1 MKTLLL
7 LFCFFLLSNITFS
20 QAPTIQWKKC
30 LGGSDDD
37 VGYTIQESPLGDYFI
52 AGYTSS
58 HNGDVHSNTGNFE
71 HMWLIKTDFQG
82 NIIWENS
89 YGGTW
94 GPDKAFNMQ
103 LTHDGGAILIGEAN
117 SDDGDVIGIHGSSSD
132 IWVVKT
138 DSSGNLLWQ
147 KCLGGGGSET
157 GKEIK
162 ETKDRG
168 YILIGTTRSTSG
180 DGDLSFV
187 HFPPDAWAIKLD
199 SVGNILW
206 EKTLGGYDGDYG
218 ESVVEGDINNFY
230 FATDSQSND
239 SLLNSNHGGED
250 VLITK
255 LDANQNIVWQK
266 CFGGSNGDVP
276 AKIYFDSNSRLNI
289 GATTGSSDFDIPNFS
304 GAYDAW
310 LFTIDSTNLVLSHCF
325 GGPAYEILRSISQ
338 TSDSGVIS
346 CGNSNSSSNGFNCYN
361 TFLSDFYMLKTSS
374 TGIYQWNI
382 CIGGSGHDI
391 AYDAIETSDGGYIA
405 VGSTESTDYDVVG
418 NHGGKDVW
426 VVKLSPPG
434 VNVPELEAGVSDFTA
449 YENFGGALQL
459 EFNAELASELKL
471 SLFDLTGRCVLKE
484 NFDCIAGMNTH
495 RTPSFS
501 PAPGIYVLTLTDAKG
516 AMVKKVFVNGGK

>member
-7 LFCFFLLSNITFS
+7 SFWFYLFCNIIYS
-20 QAPTIQWKKC
+20 QAPAIQWKKC
-30 LGGSDDD
+30 FGGSNDDIGFAIRESLTG
-37 VGYTIQESPLGDYFI
+37 GYYI
-52 AGYTSS
+52 AGHTQS
-58 HNGDVHSNTGNFE
+58 HNGDVHHNNGFGNL
-71 HMWLIKTDFQG
+71 WLFKIDYNG
-82 NIIWENS
+82 NLIWEKS
-89 YGGTW
+89 YGGSF
-94 GPDKAFNMQ
+94 GHDAANNMQ
-103 LTHDGGAILIGEAN
+103 ITADGGIIMVGEA
-117 SDDGDVIGIHGSSSD
+117 SSQDGDVIGLHGSNSD

-147 KCLGGGGSET
+147 KCLGGGNDEVGN
-157 GKEIK
+157 EIK
-162 ETKDRG
+162 ETKDGG
-168 YILIGTTRSTSG
+168 YILIGTENSLSG
-180 DGDLSFV
+180 DGDISFS
-187 HFPPDAWAIKLD
+187 HRPPDAWVVKLD
-199 SVGNILW
+199 SVGNLLW
-206 EKTLGGYDGDYG
+206 EKTLGGYDGDFG
-218 ESVVEGDINNFY
+218 VSVVEGDTNEFY

-276 AKIYFDSNSRLNI
+276 AKIYFDLNSRLNI
-289 GATTGSSDFDIPNFS
+289 GATTGSNDFDIPNFS

-325 GGPAYEILRSISQ
+325 GGPAYEELFSISP
-338 TSDSGVIS
+338 TIDSGTLL
-346 CGNSNSSSNGFNCYN
+346 CGSSNSFVSQFTCYN
-361 TFLSDFYMLKTSS
+361 TFLGDFFILKSNS
-374 TGIYQWNI
+374 AGMYEWNV
-382 CIGGSGHDI
+382 CIGGSGNDVAH
-391 AYDAIETSDGGYIA
+391 DAIETSDGSYIA
-405 VGSTESTDYDVVG
+405 VGSTESSDYDVVG

-449 YENFGGALQL
+449 YENSGGAIQL

-501 PAPGIYVLTLTDAKG
+501 PAPGIYVLTLADAKG